1 MNEMNPRTIGM
12 VTQEIN
18 QLTAQAQR
26 LILGHAIEIGRR
38 LTEAKQMLSHGEWGK
53 WLKEEIHYSK
63 SSANNMMRIF
73 DAYGSTQMGLFGPEA
88 NSQTFGDLEYS
99 KALALLSVPA
109 EEREQFAQEVDAEH
123 ISVRQLKAAIQERD
137 AAQKQAA
144 EAAAEWELAKEAL
157 REKEKAIQL
166 ANQRLEASASEA
178 DSLRKENEQLRQR
191 PVDVAVE
198 QVDATQE
205 QLRAAEQRGRNA
217 AKKALQEKL
226 SQAQAQADAANQ
238 AADQLRA
245 TLEKAQGNQ
254 ILLEINVLFRQM
266 QEQTNAI
273 RAMLEKLD
281 DVTKRRTQEA
291 LGAFFRQ
298 LSDVVARQTKEG
310 VK

>member
-166 ANQRLEASASEA
+166 ANQRLEACAAEV
-178 DSLRKENEQLRQR
+178 DNLRKENDQLRQR
-191 PVDVAVE
+191 PVEVAVE

>member
-144 EAAAEWELAKEAL
+144 EVAAEWELAKEAL

-198 QVDATQE
+198 QIDAVPE
-205 QLRAAEQRGRNA
+205 QLKAAEEKGRVA
-217 AKKALQEKL
+217 AEEALRTE
-226 SQAQAQADAANQ
+226 
-238 AADQLRA
+238 
-245 TLEKAQGNQ
+245 LEKAQADRV
-254 ILLEINVLFRQM
+254 LLEVNVLFRQM
-266 QEQTNAI
+266 QEQSNALQALCD
-273 RAMLEKLD
+273 RLD
-281 DVTKRRTQEA
+281 DVTRRRTRDA

-298 LSDVVARQTKEG
+298 LASNIEG
-310 VK
+310 

>member
-144 EAAAEWELAKEAL
+144 EVAAEWELAKEAL

-166 ANQRLEASASEA
+166 ANQRLEACASEA

-198 QVDATQE
+198 QIDAAPE
-205 QLRAAEQRGRNA
+205 QLKAAEEKGRVA
-217 AKKALQEKL
+217 AEEALRTE
-226 SQAQAQADAANQ
+226 
-238 AADQLRA
+238 
-245 TLEKAQGNQ
+245 LEKAQADRV
-254 ILLEINVLFRQM
+254 LLEVNVLFRQM
-266 QEQTNAI
+266 QEQSNALQALCD
-273 RAMLEKLD
+273 RLD
-281 DVTKRRTQEA
+281 DVTRRRTRDA

>member
-144 EAAAEWELAKEAL
+144 EVAAEWELAKEAL

-166 ANQRLEASASEA
+166 ANQRLEACASEA

-191 PVDVAVE
+191 PVDVAVG
-198 QVDATQE
+198 QIDAAPE
-205 QLRAAEQRGRNA
+205 QLKAAEEKGRVA
-217 AKKALQEKL
+217 AEEALRTE
-226 SQAQAQADAANQ
+226 
-238 AADQLRA
+238 
-245 TLEKAQGNQ
+245 LEKAQADRV
-254 ILLEINVLFRQM
+254 LLEVNVLFRQM
-266 QEQTNAI
+266 QEQSNALQALCD
-273 RAMLEKLD
+273 RLD
-281 DVTKRRTQEA
+281 DVTRRRTRDA

-298 LSDVVARQTKEG
+298 LANNIEG
-310 VK
+310 

>member
-99 KALALLSVPA
+99 KALALLAVPA

-137 AAQKQAA
+137 AAKKQAA

-198 QVDATQE
+198 QIDAAPE
-205 QLRAAEQRGRNA
+205 QLRAAEEKGRA
-217 AKKALQEKL
+217 AAEEALRTEL
-226 SQAQAQADAANQ
+226 EQAQAD
-238 AADQLRA
+238 RV
-245 TLEKAQGNQ
+245 
-254 ILLEINVLFRQM
+254 LLEVDVLFRQM
-266 QEQTNAI
+266 QEQSNALQALCD
-273 RAMLEKLD
+273 RLD
-281 DVTKRRTQEA
+281 DVTRRRTRDA

-298 LSDVVARQTKEG
+298 LASNIEG
-310 VK
+310 

>member
-73 DAYGSTQMGLFGPEA
+73 DAYGSTQLGLFGPEA

-178 DSLRKENEQLRQR
+178 DNLRKENEQLRQR

-198 QVDATQE
+198 QIDAAPD
-205 QLRAAEQRGRNA
+205 QLKAAEEKGRAAAEE
-217 AKKALQEKL
+217 ALRTE
-226 SQAQAQADAANQ
+226 
-238 AADQLRA
+238 
-245 TLEKAQGNQ
+245 LEKAQADRV
-254 ILLEINVLFRQM
+254 LLEVNVLFRQM
-266 QEQTNAI
+266 QEQSNALQALCD
-273 RAMLEKLD
+273 RLD
-281 DVTKRRTQEA
+281 DVTRRRTRDA

-298 LSDVVARQTKEG
+298 LASNIEG
-310 VK
+310 

>member
-144 EAAAEWELAKEAL
+144 EVAAEWELAKEAL

-198 QVDATQE
+198 QIDAVPE
-205 QLRAAEQRGRNA
+205 QLKAAEEKGRVA
-217 AKKALQEKL
+217 AEEALRTE
-226 SQAQAQADAANQ
+226 
-238 AADQLRA
+238 
-245 TLEKAQGNQ
+245 LEKAQADRV
-254 ILLEINVLFRQM
+254 LLEVNVLFRQM
-266 QEQTNAI
+266 QEQSNALQALCD
-273 RAMLEKLD
+273 RLD
-281 DVTKRRTQEA
+281 DVTRRRTRDA

-298 LSDVVARQTKEG
+298 LASNIDG
-310 VK
+310 

>member
-73 DAYGSTQMGLFGPEA
+73 DAYGSTQLGLFGPEA

-144 EAAAEWELAKEAL
+144 EAAAEWELAKDAL
-157 REKEKAIQL
+157 RKKEKAIQL

-198 QVDATQE
+198 QIDAAPE
-205 QLRAAEQRGRNA
+205 QLKAAEEKGRAAAEE
-217 AKKALQEKL
+217 ALRTEL
-226 SQAQAQADAANQ
+226 EQAQAD
-238 AADQLRA
+238 RV
-245 TLEKAQGNQ
+245 
-254 ILLEINVLFRQM
+254 LLEVDVLFRQM
-266 QEQTNAI
+266 QEQSNALQALLD
-273 RAMLEKLD
+273 RLD
-281 DVTKRRTQEA
+281 DVTRRRTRDA

-298 LSDVVARQTKEG
+298 LASNIDG
-310 VK
+310 

>member
-137 AAQKQAA
+137 AAKKQAA

-191 PVDVAVE
+191 PVNVAVE
-198 QVDATQE
+198 QIDAVPE
-205 QLRAAEQRGRNA
+205 QLKAAEEKGRVA
-217 AKKALQEKL
+217 AEEALRTE
-226 SQAQAQADAANQ
+226 
-238 AADQLRA
+238 
-245 TLEKAQGNQ
+245 LEKAQADRV
-254 ILLEINVLFRQM
+254 LLEVDVLFRQM
-266 QEQTNAI
+266 QEQSNALQALCD
-273 RAMLEKLD
+273 RLD
-281 DVTKRRTQEA
+281 DVTRRRTRDA

-298 LSDVVARQTKEG
+298 LASNIDG
-310 VK
+310 

>member
-1 MNEMNPRTIGM
+1 
-12 VTQEIN
+12 
-18 QLTAQAQR
+18 
-26 LILGHAIEIGRR
+26 
-38 LTEAKQMLSHGEWGK
+38 MLSHGEWGK
-53 WLKEEIHYSK
+53 WLKEEIHYSS

-73 DAYGSTQMGLFGPEA
+73 DAYGGTQMGLFGPEA
-88 NSQTFGDLEYS
+88 NCQTFGDLEYS

-109 EEREQFAQEVDAEH
+109 AEREAFAQEVDAEH

-144 EAAAEWELAKEAL
+144 EAAAECALAKEAAQ
-157 REKEKAIQL
+157 EKEKAIQL
-166 ANQRLEASASEA
+166 ANRRLEASAAEV
-178 DSLRKENEQLRQR
+178 DNLRKENDQLRQR
-191 PVDVAVE
+191 PVEVAVE

>member
-109 EEREQFAQEVDAEH
+109 EGREQFAQEVDAEH

-144 EAAAEWELAKEAL
+144 EVAAEWELAKQAL

-198 QVDATQE
+198 QIDAAPE
-205 QLRAAEQRGRNA
+205 QLKAAEEKGRSA
-217 AKKALQEKL
+217 AEEALRTE
-226 SQAQAQADAANQ
+226 
-238 AADQLRA
+238 
-245 TLEKAQGNQ
+245 LEKAQADRV
-254 ILLEINVLFRQM
+254 LLEVNVLFRQM
-266 QEQTNAI
+266 QEQSNALQALCD
-273 RAMLEKLD
+273 RLD
-281 DVTKRRTQEA
+281 DVTRRRTRDA

-298 LSDVVARQTKEG
+298 LANNIEG
-310 VK
+310 

>member
-73 DAYGSTQMGLFGPEA
+73 DAYGSTQLGLFGPEA

-144 EAAAEWELAKEAL
+144 EAAAERELAEDAL

-198 QVDATQE
+198 QIDAAPE
-205 QLRAAEQRGRNA
+205 QLRAAEEKGRA
-217 AKKALQEKL
+217 AAEET
-226 SQAQAQADAANQ
+226 
-238 AADQLRA
+238 LR
-245 TLEKAQGNQ
+245 TELEKAQADRV
-254 ILLEINVLFRQM
+254 LLEVNVLFRQM
-266 QEQTNAI
+266 QEQSNALQALLD
-273 RAMLEKLD
+273 RLD
-281 DVTKRRTQEA
+281 DVTRRRTRDA

-298 LSDVVARQTKEG
+298 LASNIEG
-310 VK
+310 

>member
-12 VTQEIN
+12 VTQEVN

-73 DAYGSTQMGLFGPEA
+73 DAYGNTQLGLFGPEA

-144 EAAAEWELAKEAL
+144 EAAAERELAEDAL

-198 QVDATQE
+198 QIDAAPE
-205 QLRAAEQRGRNA
+205 QLRAAEEKGRA
-217 AKKALQEKL
+217 AAEEALRTE
-226 SQAQAQADAANQ
+226 
-238 AADQLRA
+238 
-245 TLEKAQGNQ
+245 LEKAQADRV
-254 ILLEINVLFRQM
+254 LLEVNVLFRQM
-266 QEQTNAI
+266 QEQSNALQALLD
-273 RAMLEKLD
+273 RLD
-281 DVTKRRTQEA
+281 DVTRRRTRDA

-298 LSDVVARQTKEG
+298 LASNIEG
-310 VK
+310 

>member
-12 VTQEIN
+12 VTQEVN

-137 AAQKQAA
+137 AAQEQAA

-178 DSLRKENEQLRQR
+178 DSLRKEIEQLRQR

-198 QVDATQE
+198 QIDAAPE
-205 QLRAAEQRGRNA
+205 QLKAAEEKGRSA
-217 AKKALQEKL
+217 AEEALRTE
-226 SQAQAQADAANQ
+226 
-238 AADQLRA
+238 
-245 TLEKAQGNQ
+245 LEKAQADRV
-254 ILLEINVLFRQM
+254 LLEVNVLFRQM
-266 QEQTNAI
+266 QEQSNALQALCD
-273 RAMLEKLD
+273 RLD
-281 DVTKRRTQEA
+281 DVTRRRTRDA

-298 LSDVVARQTKEG
+298 LASNIEG
-310 VK
+310 

>member
-198 QVDATQE
+198 QIDAVPE
-205 QLRAAEQRGRNA
+205 QLKAAEEKGRVA
-217 AKKALQEKL
+217 AEEALRTE
-226 SQAQAQADAANQ
+226 
-238 AADQLRA
+238 
-245 TLEKAQGNQ
+245 LEKAQADRV
-254 ILLEINVLFRQM
+254 LLEVNVLFRQM
-266 QEQTNAI
+266 QEQSNALQALCD
-273 RAMLEKLD
+273 RLD
-281 DVTKRRTQEA
+281 DVTRRRTQEA

>member
-12 VTQEIN
+12 VTQEVN

-166 ANQRLEASASEA
+166 ANQRLEASAAEV

-191 PVDVAVE
+191 PVEVAVE
-198 QVDATQE
+198 QIDAVPE
-205 QLRAAEQRGRNA
+205 QLKAAEEKGRVA
-217 AKKALQEKL
+217 AEEALRTE
-226 SQAQAQADAANQ
+226 
-238 AADQLRA
+238 
-245 TLEKAQGNQ
+245 LEKAQADRV
-254 ILLEINVLFRQM
+254 LLEVNVLFRQM
-266 QEQTNAI
+266 QEQSNALQALCD
-273 RAMLEKLD
+273 RLD
-281 DVTKRRTQEA
+281 DVTRRRTRDA

-298 LSDVVARQTKEG
+298 LASNIEG
-310 VK
+310 

>member
-12 VTQEIN
+12 VTQEVN

-53 WLKEEIHYSK
+53 WLREEIHYSK

-166 ANQRLEASASEA
+166 ANQRLEASAAEV
-178 DSLRKENEQLRQR
+178 DNLRKENDQLRQR
-191 PVDVAVE
+191 PVEVAVE

-298 LSDVVARQTKEG
+298 LANNIEG
-310 VK
+310 

>member
-123 ISVRQLKAAIQERD
+123 ISVRQLKTAIQERD

-144 EAAAEWELAKEAL
+144 EVAAEWELAKEAL

-198 QVDATQE
+198 QIDAAPE
-205 QLRAAEQRGRNA
+205 RLKAAEEKGRSA
-217 AKKALQEKL
+217 AEEALRTE
-226 SQAQAQADAANQ
+226 
-238 AADQLRA
+238 
-245 TLEKAQGNQ
+245 LEKAQADRV
-254 ILLEINVLFRQM
+254 LLEVNVLFRQM
-266 QEQTNAI
+266 QEQSNALQALCD
-273 RAMLEKLD
+273 RLD
-281 DVTKRRTQEA
+281 DVTRRRTRDA

-298 LSDVVARQTKEG
+298 LANNIEG
-310 VK
+310 

>member
-12 VTQEIN
+12 VTQEVN

-53 WLKEEIHYSK
+53 WLREEIHYSK

-166 ANQRLEASASEA
+166 ANQRLEASAAEV
-178 DSLRKENEQLRQR
+178 DNLRKENDQLRQR
-191 PVDVAVE
+191 PVEVAVE

-245 TLEKAQGNQ
+245 TLEKARGNQ

-298 LSDVVARQTKEG
+298 LANNIEG
-310 VK
+310 

>member
-109 EEREQFAQEVDAEH
+109 EDREQFAQEVDAEH

-137 AAQKQAA
+137 AAQEQAA

-178 DSLRKENEQLRQR
+178 DSLRKEIEQHRQR

-198 QVDATQE
+198 QIDAVPE
-205 QLRAAEQRGRNA
+205 QLKAAEQRGRNA
-217 AKKALQEKL
+217 AKKALQEQL
-226 SQAQAQADAANQ
+226 NQAQAQADAANQ
-238 AADQLRA
+238 AANQLRA

-266 QEQTNAI
+266 QEQANTI
-273 RAMLEKLD
+273 RAMIE
-281 DVTKRRTQEA
+281 
-291 LGAFFRQ
+291 
-298 LSDVVARQTKEG
+298 
-310 VK
+310 

>member
-144 EAAAEWELAKEAL
+144 EVAAEWELAKEAL

>member
-198 QVDATQE
+198 QIDAAPE
-205 QLRAAEQRGRNA
+205 QLRAAEEKGRA
-217 AKKALQEKL
+217 AAEEALRTEL
-226 SQAQAQADAANQ
+226 EQAQAD
-238 AADQLRA
+238 RV
-245 TLEKAQGNQ
+245 
-254 ILLEINVLFRQM
+254 LLEVDVLFRQM
-266 QEQTNAI
+266 QEQSNALQALCD
-273 RAMLEKLD
+273 RLD
-281 DVTKRRTQEA
+281 DVTRRRTRDA

-298 LSDVVARQTKEG
+298 LASNIDG
-310 VK
+310 

>member
-137 AAQKQAA
+137 AAKKQAA

-191 PVDVAVE
+191 PVNVAVE
-198 QVDATQE
+198 QIDAVPE
-205 QLRAAEQRGRNA
+205 QLKAAEEKGRVA
-217 AKKALQEKL
+217 AEEALRTEL
-226 SQAQAQADAANQ
+226 EQAQAD
-238 AADQLRA
+238 RV
-245 TLEKAQGNQ
+245 
-254 ILLEINVLFRQM
+254 LLEVDVLFRQM
-266 QEQTNAI
+266 QEQSNALQALCD
-273 RAMLEKLD
+273 RLD
-281 DVTKRRTQEA
+281 DVTRRRTRDA

-298 LSDVVARQTKEG
+298 LASNIEG
-310 VK
+310 

>member
-178 DSLRKENEQLRQR
+178 DNLRKENEQLRQR

-198 QVDATQE
+198 QIDAAPE
-205 QLRAAEQRGRNA
+205 QLKAAEAKGRAAAEA
-217 AKKALQEKL
+217 A
-226 SQAQAQADAANQ
+226 
-238 AADQLRA
+238 LR
-245 TLEKAQGNQ
+245 TELEKAQADRV
-254 ILLEINVLFRQM
+254 LLEINVLFRQM
-266 QEQTNAI
+266 QEQSNALQALLD
-273 RAMLEKLD
+273 RLD
-281 DVTKRRTQEA
+281 DVTRRRTRDA

-298 LSDVVARQTKEG
+298 LASNIEG
-310 VK
+310 

>member
-191 PVDVAVE
+191 PVEVAVE
-198 QVDATQE
+198 QFDAAPE
-205 QLRAAEQRGRNA
+205 QLKAAEEKGRSA
-217 AKKALQEKL
+217 AEEALRTE
-226 SQAQAQADAANQ
+226 
-238 AADQLRA
+238 
-245 TLEKAQGNQ
+245 LEKAQADRV
-254 ILLEINVLFRQM
+254 LLEVNVLFRQM
-266 QEQTNAI
+266 QEQSNALQALCD
-273 RAMLEKLD
+273 RLD
-281 DVTKRRTQEA
+281 DVTRRRTRDA

-298 LSDVVARQTKEG
+298 LASNIEG
-310 VK
+310 

>member
-73 DAYGSTQMGLFGPEA
+73 DAYGSTQLGLFGPEA

-144 EAAAEWELAKEAL
+144 EAAAEWELAKDAL

-198 QVDATQE
+198 QIDAAPE
-205 QLRAAEQRGRNA
+205 QLRAAEEKGRA
-217 AKKALQEKL
+217 AAEEALRTEL
-226 SQAQAQADAANQ
+226 EQAQAD
-238 AADQLRA
+238 RV
-245 TLEKAQGNQ
+245 
-254 ILLEINVLFRQM
+254 LLEVDVLFRQM
-266 QEQTNAI
+266 QEQSNALQALLD
-273 RAMLEKLD
+273 RLD
-281 DVTKRRTQEA
+281 DVTRRRTRDA

-298 LSDVVARQTKEG
+298 LASNIEG
-310 VK
+310 

>member
-12 VTQEIN
+12 VTQEVN

-73 DAYGSTQMGLFGPEA
+73 DAYGSTQLGLFGPEA

-144 EAAAEWELAKEAL
+144 EAAAEWELAKDAL

-198 QVDATQE
+198 QIDAAPE
-205 QLRAAEQRGRNA
+205 QLKAAEEKGRAAAEE
-217 AKKALQEKL
+217 ALRTEL
-226 SQAQAQADAANQ
+226 EQAQAD
-238 AADQLRA
+238 RV
-245 TLEKAQGNQ
+245 
-254 ILLEINVLFRQM
+254 LLEVDVLFRQM
-266 QEQTNAI
+266 QEQSNAI

>member
-144 EAAAEWELAKEAL
+144 EVAAEWELAKEAL

-198 QVDATQE
+198 QVDAVPE
-205 QLRAAEQRGRNA
+205 QLKAAEEKGRVA
-217 AKKALQEKL
+217 AEEALRTE
-226 SQAQAQADAANQ
+226 
-238 AADQLRA
+238 
-245 TLEKAQGNQ
+245 LEKAQADRV
-254 ILLEINVLFRQM
+254 LLEVNVLFRQM
-266 QEQTNAI
+266 QEQSNALQALCD
-273 RAMLEKLD
+273 RLD
-281 DVTKRRTQEA
+281 DVTRRRTRDA

-298 LSDVVARQTKEG
+298 LASNIEG
-310 VK
+310 

>member
-1 MNEMNPRTIGM
+1 MNEMNPRTIGI

-137 AAQKQAA
+137 AAKKQAA

-191 PVDVAVE
+191 PVNVAVE
-198 QVDATQE
+198 QIDAVPE
-205 QLRAAEQRGRNA
+205 QLKAAEEKGRVA
-217 AKKALQEKL
+217 AEEALRTE
-226 SQAQAQADAANQ
+226 
-238 AADQLRA
+238 
-245 TLEKAQGNQ
+245 LEKAQADRV
-254 ILLEINVLFRQM
+254 LLEVNVLFRQM
-266 QEQTNAI
+266 QEQSNALQALCD
-273 RAMLEKLD
+273 RLD
-281 DVTKRRTQEA
+281 DVTRRRTRDA

-298 LSDVVARQTKEG
+298 LASNIEG
-310 VK
+310 

>member
-1 MNEMNPRTIGM
+1 MNEMNPRTIGI

-198 QVDATQE
+198 QIDAVPE
-205 QLRAAEQRGRNA
+205 QLKAAEEKGRVA
-217 AKKALQEKL
+217 AEEALRTE
-226 SQAQAQADAANQ
+226 
-238 AADQLRA
+238 
-245 TLEKAQGNQ
+245 LEKAQADRV
-254 ILLEINVLFRQM
+254 LLEVNVLFRQM
-266 QEQTNAI
+266 QEQSNALQALCD
-273 RAMLEKLD
+273 RLD
-281 DVTKRRTQEA
+281 DVTRRRTRDA

-298 LSDVVARQTKEG
+298 LASNIDG
-310 VK
+310 

>member
-12 VTQEIN
+12 VTQEVN

-53 WLKEEIHYSK
+53 WLREEIHYSK

-73 DAYGSTQMGLFGPEA
+73 DAYGSTQLGLFGPEA

-144 EAAAEWELAKEAL
+144 EAAAEWELAKDAL

-198 QVDATQE
+198 QIDTAPE
-205 QLRAAEQRGRNA
+205 QLKAAEEKGRAAAEE
-217 AKKALQEKL
+217 ALRTEL
-226 SQAQAQADAANQ
+226 EQAQAD
-238 AADQLRA
+238 RV
-245 TLEKAQGNQ
+245 
-254 ILLEINVLFRQM
+254 LLEVDVLFRQM
-266 QEQTNAI
+266 QEQSNALQALLD
-273 RAMLEKLD
+273 RLD
-281 DVTKRRTQEA
+281 DVTRRRTRDA

-298 LSDVVARQTKEG
+298 LASNIEG
-310 VK
+310 

>member
-123 ISVRQLKAAIQERD
+123 ISVRQLKTAIQERD

-198 QVDATQE
+198 QIDAVPE
-205 QLRAAEQRGRNA
+205 QLKAAEEKGRVA
-217 AKKALQEKL
+217 AEEALRTE
-226 SQAQAQADAANQ
+226 
-238 AADQLRA
+238 
-245 TLEKAQGNQ
+245 LEKAQADRV
-254 ILLEINVLFRQM
+254 LLEVNVLFRQM
-266 QEQTNAI
+266 QEQSNALQALCD
-273 RAMLEKLD
+273 RLD
-281 DVTKRRTQEA
+281 DVTRRRTRDA

-298 LSDVVARQTKEG
+298 LASNIEG
-310 VK
+310 

>member
-144 EAAAEWELAKEAL
+144 EVAAEWELAKEAL

-198 QVDATQE
+198 QIDAAPE
-205 QLRAAEQRGRNA
+205 QLKAAEEKGRSA
-217 AKKALQEKL
+217 AEEALRTE
-226 SQAQAQADAANQ
+226 
-238 AADQLRA
+238 
-245 TLEKAQGNQ
+245 LEKAQADRV
-254 ILLEINVLFRQM
+254 LLEVNVLFRQM
-266 QEQTNAI
+266 QEQSNALQALCD
-273 RAMLEKLD
+273 RLD
-281 DVTKRRTQEA
+281 DVTRRRTRDA

-298 LSDVVARQTKEG
+298 LANNIEG
-310 VK
+310 

>member
-63 SSANNMMRIF
+63 STANNMMRIF

-144 EAAAEWELAKEAL
+144 EVAAEWELAKEAL

-198 QVDATQE
+198 QIDAVPE
-205 QLRAAEQRGRNA
+205 QLKAAEEKGRVA
-217 AKKALQEKL
+217 AEEALRTE
-226 SQAQAQADAANQ
+226 
-238 AADQLRA
+238 
-245 TLEKAQGNQ
+245 LEKAQADRV
-254 ILLEINVLFRQM
+254 LLEVNVLFRQM
-266 QEQTNAI
+266 QEQSNALQALCD
-273 RAMLEKLD
+273 RLD
-281 DVTKRRTQEA
+281 DVTRRRTRDA

-298 LSDVVARQTKEG
+298 LANNIEG
-310 VK
+310 

>member
-12 VTQEIN
+12 VTQEVN

-137 AAQKQAA
+137 AAQEQAA

>member
-144 EAAAEWELAKEAL
+144 EVAAEWELAKEAL

-198 QVDATQE
+198 QIDAVPE
-205 QLRAAEQRGRNA
+205 QLKAAEEKGRVA
-217 AKKALQEKL
+217 AEEALRTE
-226 SQAQAQADAANQ
+226 
-238 AADQLRA
+238 
-245 TLEKAQGNQ
+245 LEKAQADRV
-254 ILLEINVLFRQM
+254 LLEVNVLFRQM
-266 QEQTNAI
+266 QEQSNALQALCD
-273 RAMLEKLD
+273 RLD
-281 DVTKRRTQEA
+281 DVTRRRTRDA
-291 LGAFFRQ
+291 LGAVFRQ
-298 LSDVVARQTKEG
+298 LASNIDG
-310 VK
+310 

>member
-123 ISVRQLKAAIQERD
+123 ISVRQLKSAIQERD

-144 EAAAEWELAKEAL
+144 EVAAEWELAKEAL

-178 DSLRKENEQLRQR
+178 DSLRKANEQLRQR

-198 QVDATQE
+198 QIDAVPE
-205 QLRAAEQRGRNA
+205 QLKAAEEKGRVA
-217 AKKALQEKL
+217 AEEALRTE
-226 SQAQAQADAANQ
+226 
-238 AADQLRA
+238 
-245 TLEKAQGNQ
+245 LEKAQADRV
-254 ILLEINVLFRQM
+254 LLEVNVLFRQM
-266 QEQTNAI
+266 QEQSNALQALCD
-273 RAMLEKLD
+273 RLD
-281 DVTKRRTQEA
+281 DVTRRRTRDA

-298 LSDVVARQTKEG
+298 LANNIEG
-310 VK
+310 

>member
-1 MNEMNPRTIGM
+1 MNEMNPRTIGT

-53 WLKEEIHYSK
+53 WLREEIHYSK

-99 KALALLSVPA
+99 KALALLAVPA

-198 QVDATQE
+198 QIDAVPE
-205 QLRAAEQRGRNA
+205 QLKAAEEKGRVA
-217 AKKALQEKL
+217 AEEALRTE
-226 SQAQAQADAANQ
+226 
-238 AADQLRA
+238 
-245 TLEKAQGNQ
+245 LEKAQADRV
-254 ILLEINVLFRQM
+254 LLEVNVLFRQM
-266 QEQTNAI
+266 QEQSNALQALCD
-273 RAMLEKLD
+273 RLD
-281 DVTKRRTQEA
+281 DVTRRRTRDA

-298 LSDVVARQTKEG
+298 LASNIDG
-310 VK
+310 